1 MRKVILLTI
10 ILGLS
15 VSTVSAQMLIGA
27 KAAGMGGAGVA
38 SVTDLAAA
46 YYNPAALMQ
55 SGVKA
60 GEMKIALGAAYSK
73 PDKLI
78 EAMGKA
84 GDPASFLLDNYAND
98 LTFNGN
104 LNGVIG
110 FNIQKIGL
118 SVLPMANVYVNKP
131 ALSTGGTVNAQGRY
145 DGVLTLGRT
154 FSIPS
159 LPIGALDVGVNL
171 KSITDMKGDV
181 TATADLTDPKKS
193 TGVQTIQNGTG
204 MGFDIG
210 VLTSFNIP
218 MVTNFKV
225 GAVIRDLGESI
236 KYTPKTSN
244 IFVDKN
250 TGVVTHDAEVTHP
263 DITTNV
269 DSSTAIGASAV
280 IPGIGLQVAGDIEM
294 TKTDTN
300 THIGIEYPMLMRTL
314 ILRAGIASGPNL
326 GLTTVGAKVNLLLF
340 TLDAVM
346 ISNSKQSDLSS
357 AVVDINIGF

>member
-1 MRKVILLTI
+1 MRKIVLVTLIM
-10 ILGLS
+10 GLS
-15 VSTVSAQMLIGA
+15 VSLASAQQLIGA

-60 GEMKIALGAAYSK
+60 GELKIALGAAYSK

-84 GDPASFLLDNYAND
+84 SDPSAFLLDNYAND
-98 LTFNGN
+98 LTFTGS
-104 LNGVIG
+104 LNGIIG
-110 FNIQKIGL
+110 LNIKKIGL
-118 SVLPMANVYVNKP
+118 SVLPMANAYVNKP
-131 ALSTGGTVNAQGRY
+131 PLSTGGSVMAGARY

-154 FSIPS
+154 FSVPGI
-159 LPIGALDVGVNL
+159 PIGDLDVGVNV
-171 KSITDMKGDV
+171 KAITDMQGNL
-181 TATADLTDPKKS
+181 TATADIIDPKKS
-193 TGVQTIQNGTG
+193 TGLQTIQNGTG

-210 VLTSFNIP
+210 VLTSLSVP
-218 MVTNFKV
+218 MVSTLKV

-236 KYTPKTSN
+236 KYTPKTRN
-244 IFVDKN
+244 VFIDKN
-250 TGVVTHDAEVTHP
+250 TGQVTQDAEAVGA
-263 DITTNV
+263 DFTTTI

-280 IPGIGLQVAGDIEM
+280 IPGVGLQVAADIEM

-346 ISNSKQSDLSS
+346 ISDSKHSDLSS
-357 AVVDINIGF
+357 TVVDINIGF